1 MKAFEA
7 FLFFLLGVGHMIAGI
22 VLMGMN
28 EELGALINYLGGL
41 GYVIFASY
49 HILKVAGP
57 QKV

>member
-1 MKAFEA
+1 
-7 FLFFLLGVGHMIAGI
+7 MIAGI

-28 EELGALINYLGGL
+28 EELGALINYIGGL

-49 HILKVAGP
+49 HILKAAGP